1 MYRCVDP
8 KELPSCESLKTTID
22 RVVPYFN
29 DVIKQDMLE
38 GKRVIIAA
46 HGNSLRALVK
56 YFDKISEEDI
66 VNLNIP
72 TGIPLIYEFDAVL
85 KAMCEVLDR
94 SLVKAAPFTAEDLLH
109 TMVHNIVAE
118 GKESK

>member
-1 MYRCVDP
+1 MRKNGVNIV
-8 KELPSCESLKTTID
+8 TT
-22 RVVPYFN
+22 
-29 DVIKQDMLE
+29 QTCA
-38 GKRVIIAA
+38 IILAA
-46 HGNSLRALVK
+46 GQGTRMKSKH
-56 YFDKISEEDI
+56 
-66 VNLNIP
+66 P
-72 TGIPLIYEFDAVL
+72 

>member
-1 MYRCVDP
+1 MIKV
-8 KELPSCESLKTTID
+8 EKTG
-22 RVVPYFN
+22 N
-29 DVIKQDMLE
+29 DV
-38 GKRVIIAA
+38 A
-46 HGNSLRALVK
+46 
-56 YFDKISEEDI
+56 ISEVIGSTYD
-66 VNLNIP
+66 
-72 TGIPLIYEFDAVL
+72 LIYEFHVAL